1 MSSSKKCP
9 ASTFNVEEK
18 LDQDESWSMVIFHF
32 EYSKRSLFH
41 YTKIINNMLFDY
53 ASINVKILRI
63 MKISAFIT
71 KKKKNYY
78 ITLHLSFLNDVFN
91 LVTMFIL
98 KVCKPPNL

>member
-71 KKKKNYY
+71 KKKKTIILHY
-78 ITLHLSFLNDVFN
+78 ICHSLMMCL
-91 LVTMFIL
+91 I
-98 KVCKPPNL
+98 